1 MYYCFEILFILRIA
15 FFKNCMN
22 ISVTAILFS
31 AAYFVAIMSKILPSL
46 EEKEPS
52 LKIPV
57 ILYGV
62 VICTMVCLGLTRAF
76 SYHLGIS
83 HKSKLYGAVGA
94 LIFVVSDSI
103 IAIDKFVA
111 PIEHGKLYVMLTY
124 YSGQLLIAATSWCY
138 DAPIRMTGCGSLICS
153 DCNNNSKEKAL

>member
-1 MYYCFEILFILRIA
+1 MYIYISIQYVFYIA
-15 FFKNCMN
+15 FLKNCMD

-31 AAYFVAIMSKILPSL
+31 GAYFVAIMSKILPSL

-57 ILYGV
+57 ILYGL
-62 VICTMVCLGLTRAF
+62 VICAMVCLGLTRAF

-83 HKSKLYGAVGA
+83 NQSKLYGAIGA

-111 PIEHGKLYVMLTY
+111 PIENGKMYVMLTY

-138 DAPIRMTGCGSLICS
+138 DAPILAYGSCGSTTCTN
-153 DCNNNSKEKAL
+153 CNCKTKQQ